1 MKPTRTPQLSQGMEE
16 CGHRCVNKS
25 TCAHDCCRNGVIKR
39 KPAKTRPK
47 TPLAPKTRPMDN
59 YVNSLKD
66 RVSQTPNVAKRLKV
80 LLVYSLSRKSKFI
93 NYEMAKILPI
103 RRKTLY
109 NQSNNHT
116 PYRQYI
122 SHLLFISFINGGH
135 LWLGLLFLFVWSFCR
150 TRTFFTS
157 LETSPFSVKGC
168 KFWPM
173 LSTHGHLAVRVL

>member
-1 MKPTRTPQLSQGMEE
+1 MKQTRTLQLSQGMEE

-25 TCAHDCCRNGVIKR
+25 TCAHDCCRNGVMKR
-39 KPAKTRPK
+39 KPTKTRPK

-80 LLVYSLSRKSKFI
+80 FLVYSLSRKSKFI
-93 NYEMAKILPI
+93 YYKMNWLIILCRYMAEILLI
-103 RRKTLY
+103 WCKTLY

-122 SHLLFISFINGGH
+122 SHLL
-135 LWLGLLFLFVWSFCR
+135 LGLLFLFVWSFCR

-157 LETSPFSVKGC
+157 METSPLSVKGC
-168 KFWPM
+168 KINICSALM
-173 LSTHGHLAVRVL
+173 AI